1 MLRIYIY
8 IQHTYCVV
16 HTYRNDVKMSVCDS
30 VPLYVRAILEPASLS
45 DPFFESQLAPN
56 LDRPKLQREEF
67 GMLKEWRG

>member
-1 MLRIYIY
+1 
-8 IQHTYCVV
+8 
-16 HTYRNDVKMSVCDS
+16 MSVCDS